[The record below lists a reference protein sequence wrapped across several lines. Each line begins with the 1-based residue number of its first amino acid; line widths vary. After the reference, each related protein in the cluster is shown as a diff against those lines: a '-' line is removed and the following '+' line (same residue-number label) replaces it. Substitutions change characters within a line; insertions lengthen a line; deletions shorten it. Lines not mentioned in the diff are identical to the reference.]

1 MYEIPESAPHP
12 VHQSQIMNYSINS
25 EESQPKISLPDTP
38 LKPHPCPRCSKRFNS
53 LHQLAQHTRVHTGE
67 KPFKCPFCERRFKQ
81 QSHVKQHTRLHTGE
95 KPYKCPFCERR
106 FKQQSHVK
114 RHTRLHTGERPYKC
128 SEPSCGRSFV
138 QLSNLQQHM
147 SNHSKEDVGKIKEPN
162 FHCTICGK
170 GFATQSSLVL
180 HHEKKHQEMLLEPGV
195 QKQPKHKPYVCGT
208 CNKSYTT
215 ESALVIHSSKHKPL
229 ETPHHDSEATSS
241 PPTDGSFL
249 CTTCSESFISSEG
262 LKEHK
267 RVAHVNVAA
276 RPPVPYSPMPYA
288 PPHGTHPHLNHLP
301 LPPQIPWFDPH
312 ALAMTSAYPI
322 PPPSPHPINSLHN
335 TKR

>member
-1 MYEIPESAPHP
+1 MYREPSLHKMYEIHESAPHP
-12 VHQSQIMNYSINS
+12 ELQNQIMNCSTNS
-25 EESQPKISLPDTP
+25 VESQPKITLPETP

-81 QSHVKQHTRLHTGE
+81 QSHVKQ
-95 KPYKCPFCERR
+95 
-106 FKQQSHVK
+106 
-114 RHTRLHTGERPYKC
+114 HTRLHTGERPYKC

-180 HHEKKHQEMLLEPGV
+180 HHEKKHQEMMLEAGV
-195 QKQPKHKPYVCGT
+195 PKQPKHKPYVCGT

-229 ETPHHDSEATSS
+229 DTAHHHSEATSS
-241 PPTDGSFL
+241 PPSNGSFS
-249 CTTCSESFISSEG
+249 CITCSESFISSEG

-267 RVAHVNVAA
+267 KIAHVNVAV
-276 RPPVPYSPMPYA
+276 RPPVTYSPMPYC
-288 PPHGTHPHLNHLP
+288 PPHGPHLNHLP

-312 ALAMTSAYPI
+312 ALAMTTA
-322 PPPSPHPINSLHN
+322 PPPLPTHSHHNN